1 MLEAHGTESLNDA
14 LLLDWAS
21 PVSAASRAVRALGV
35 TSGMSVA
42 PDDGVARLDL
52 AVMYGGAVDIDSV
65 TEAVETVAS
74 RDDNRKK
81 LREPPVATSRHLFVL
96 LDWSGGSASWA
107 AQDAIEHETM
117 PRMPKLPDPITTV
130 WVPASPGSVLYVSPP
145 EPWQK
150 AHLPNDFETSVP
162 RLAYRLAAA
171 TTTRSRWPTNIR
183 RPLGHRLNCLAAMQA
198 GVAGSAMR
206 VLDRPQPV
214 APLRTV
220 TLELVLLALAED
232 WQPERDHA
240 ATRQLGHQ
248 AWVVDTDALLVRGAN
263 ANTWAVC
270 PDEVV
275 VVPAPCLIRS
285 DIGDR
290 GYNHRSFVVAS
301 PTRRPREVT
310 HRLSVSRICET

>member
-1 MLEAHGTESLNDA
+1 MTRTDGREAEEWAAAAAAFACGARARPIDVPGGPSGLRDFDLVFPDCTVEPLEVTSNTHAPSRQTSARAAQRSSHPTTLTRTWLLSLPRGTEQAVDVEQVLREVVEPLRVLEAHGTESLNDA

-130 WVPASPGSVLYVSPP
+130 WVPASPGSVLYVSPL

-150 AHLPNDFETSVP
+150 AHLPNDFEH
-162 RLAYRLAAA
+162 RYR
-171 TTTRSRWPTNIR
+171 
-183 RPLGHRLNCLAAMQA
+183 
-198 GVAGSAMR
+198 
-206 VLDRPQPV
+206 
-214 APLRTV
+214 
-220 TLELVLLALAED
+220 D
-232 WQPERDHA
+232 W
-240 ATRQLGHQ
+240 L
-248 AWVVDTDALLVRGAN
+248 TD
-263 ANTWAVC
+263 
-270 PDEVV
+270 
-275 VVPAPCLIRS
+275 
-285 DIGDR
+285 
-290 GYNHRSFVVAS
+290 
-301 PTRRPREVT
+301 
-310 HRLSVSRICET
+310 